1 MKKIFAVKVISWM
14 VMNMTTDEAIEILRT
29 SEKDRCTPII
39 PSYEHDAIEMAIE
52 ALKREQWI
60 PCDEFLPLTSGTY
73 QVTLH
78 QWSEDKEQLPEDS
91 ITVVR
96 MRYLIGKG
104 WMVPTHSPEWINK
117 LMHEDVLAWKYM
129 PEPYKEN
136 KK

>member
-1 MKKIFAVKVISWM
+1 
-14 VMNMTTDEAIEILRT
+14 MTTDEAISRLEYLV
-29 SEKDRCTPII
+29 SMYALNKEDN
-39 PSYEHDAIEMAIE
+39 EAFGLAIE

-136 KK
+136 NE

>member
-1 MKKIFAVKVISWM
+1 MS
-14 VMNMTTDEAIEILRT
+14 MTTDETIKRIVKF
-29 SEKDRCTPII
+29 KDYLMQADYGLPII
-39 PSYEHDAIEMAIE
+39 SPYGYETINMAIE

-60 PCDEFLPLTSGTY
+60 PCDEFLPLTSATY
-73 QVTLH
+73 LVTLH
-78 QWSEDKEQLPEDS
+78 QWSDDKETLPEDS
-91 ITVVR
+91 TIVTR
-96 MRYLIGKG
+96 MRFLIDKG

>member
-1 MKKIFAVKVISWM
+1 
-14 VMNMTTDEAIEILRT
+14 MTIDDAIAYLKNADTFICSMERHMPGCYHN
-29 SEKDRCTPII
+29 SEP
-39 PSYEHDAIEMAIE
+39 IEMAIE

-60 PCDEFLPLTSGTY
+60 PCDEFLPLTSATY
-73 QVTLH
+73 LVTLH
-78 QWSEDKEQLPEDS
+78 QWSDDKETLPEDS
-91 ITVVR
+91 TIVTR
-96 MRYLIGKG
+96 MRFLIDKG